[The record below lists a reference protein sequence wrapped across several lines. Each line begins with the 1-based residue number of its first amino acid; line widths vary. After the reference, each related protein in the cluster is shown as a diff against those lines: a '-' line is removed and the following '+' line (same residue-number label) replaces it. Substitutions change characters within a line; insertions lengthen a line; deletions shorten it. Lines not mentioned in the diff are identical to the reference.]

1 MWKYKCKS
9 HLISLGFGFLIGV
22 ALTGLS
28 LFKEAAIIYQMI
40 PEQIADFVMDNT
52 YLLFISG
59 GFGIAGFVN
68 VIFLIQYIAQK
79 FNINSFFLTFVVM
92 LAPTVTL
99 MIGVAGVIPAIAI
112 CVYGI
117 VSLNQEEKKK
127 MANHQQGLDS
137 EFVRVYSIHH
147 NLNEEVKALGES
159 CRKNADKVNTI
170 YTLGIIAI
178 ICLTLAINNIVI
190 WFVILALYLFA
201 FQIVMRYKASVFL
214 PITSLMYSQCDPE
227 ACISA
232 IIYYSTKNGKVKLV
246 QRNLIAQCLIYLD
259 DPELAQDVLI
269 GYQKKDQSSALQYW
283 TIMSYIYYMMKDEDG
298 IQRCKEEVSKIRLN
312 FGGTGVIIQ
321 SGEMRSIQNRIDLLN
336 GELNTCK
343 KYFLDFLKS
352 RIPLPF
358 QLVDASYYIGLISF
372 VQEDYVISKMYFEK
386 VVEHGNKMNMVTRAQ
401 KYLDK
406 IAKID
411 VEEDTVTI

>member
-147 NLNEEVKALGES
+147 NLNEEVKELGES

-298 IQRCKEEVSKIRLN
+298 IQRCKEEASKIRLN

-411 VEEDTVTI
+411 VEEDTVMI